1 MKQIAL
7 LIAVFITTTLFGQ
20 TYEYVYRNNTDSTF
34 NCYLKVIP
42 EGGSIRGLVIRDY
55 SVLPDTAKKGPF
67 KLTALCAERGLMTL
81 YTTSSNF
88 FPEFFCSDS
97 LISRLDEMVGEVINE
112 HAIPKE
118 NIFIGGISAS
128 GTRALR
134 YAQYCRQ
141 GKSKFGIKIRG
152 VFAVD
157 SPLDLARFYHSAEK
171 NKANF
176 KAGMLWEAELM
187 PKVWPHYFS
196 GSPDEFPKEYLD
208 ASVFSHQDSLGGN
221 AVFLKDCDIILYHE
235 PDIDWWLKE
244 RGASYYDIN
253 SFDIAA
259 FALKLEMLGNTN
271 VKLVTTTGK
280 GFDRDGNRK
289 CHSWTI
295 VDEEDLVNWIT
306 DRIE

>member
-1 MKQIAL
+1 MKQLAL
-7 LIAVFITTTLFGQ
+7 FITLLTTITLFGQ
-20 TYEYVYRNNTDSTF
+20 RYEYVYRNSTDSTF

-42 EGGSIRGLVIRDY
+42 ESGSIRGLVVRDY
-55 SVLPDTAKKGPF
+55 SSLPDTSEKSPF
-67 KLTALCAERGLMTL
+67 KLTTLCTERGIITL
-81 YTTSSNF
+81 YTVSSNYS
-88 FPEFFCSDS
+88 PEFFCSDS
-97 LISRLDEMVGEVINE
+97 VMSKLDEMVDEVLKE
-112 HAIPKE
+112 HSISRE
-118 NIFIGGISAS
+118 NIFIGGISSS

-157 SPLDLARFYHSAEK
+157 PPLDLARFYHSIDRH
-171 NKANF
+171 KANF

-187 PKVWPHYFS
+187 VKVWPQYFS
-196 GSPDEFPKEYLD
+196 GSPDEFPSEYLD
-208 ASVFSHQDSLGGN
+208 ASVFSHLNSLGGN
-221 AVFLKDCDIILYHE
+221 AVFLKDMDIILYHE

-259 FALKLEMLGNTN
+259 FALKLEKLGNTN
-271 VKLVTTTGK
+271 VQLVTTAGK
-280 GFDRDGNRK
+280 GFDRNGNRK

-295 VDEEDLVNWIT
+295 VDEEELVHWIT
-306 DRIE
+306 ERMK